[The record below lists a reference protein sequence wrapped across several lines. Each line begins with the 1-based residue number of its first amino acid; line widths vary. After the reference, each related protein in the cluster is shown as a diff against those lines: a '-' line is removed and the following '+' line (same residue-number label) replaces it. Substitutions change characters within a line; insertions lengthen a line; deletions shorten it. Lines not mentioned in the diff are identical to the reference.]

1 MIDLSTNRP
10 MTDRQ
15 EMVLTVGQGEG
26 DLQGSD
32 DKVLQAGADY
42 LHRLGGGILQILSG
56 EYTMNNSLYLHPNLT
71 VRGSGEDTV
80 LKKTEGFLTQLVRDS
95 DWYEARVEVED
106 PGGFRVGCGVM
117 LRSYKGEGNSGMTVV
132 KDTVTAIE
140 GNVISLS
147 KRMQKNMWLGER
159 ATLATVFPILTAEE
173 LVHDVVVEDLVLDGN
188 KAENEE
194 INGNYSGAVFLQ
206 QCHRYTFRNVTA
218 RNHNG
223 DGFSFQVCDD
233 FVFENC
239 VSEDNANLGF
249 HPGSGSQRPQFLNCR
264 STGNNQG
271 IFFCWGVSDGVA
283 ENCECSDN
291 RDFGISIGHRDTDNR
306 IVNCT
311 IERNH
316 KVGVLLRT
324 PLSEFRGAHRNVIT
338 SCVIRDNGFAE
349 NGYGVEIRGL
359 THDVEIRDNQIEDS
373 GEGKQKVGVRIEQEA
388 EGTVIEGNTFINMET
403 EVREE
408 GVEEV
413 VAG

>member
-1 MIDLSTNRP
+1 MIDLSANRP

-15 EMVLTVGQGEG
+15 EMVLTVGQEEG
-26 DLQGSD
+26 DLQGND
-32 DKVLQAGADY
+32 DKILQAGADY
-42 LHRLGGGILQILSG
+42 LHRLGGGILQILPG
-56 EYTMNNSLYLHPNLT
+56 EFIMNNSLYLHPNLT
-71 VRGSGEDTV
+71 VCGSGKATV
-80 LKKTEGFLTQLVRDS
+80 LKKSGGVLTRLVRDS
-95 DWYEARVEVED
+95 DWYESRVEVED
-106 PGGFRVGCGVM
+106 PSGFSVGCGVM

-147 KRMQKNMWLGER
+147 KRTQKNMWLEER
-159 ATLATVFPILTAEE
+159 ATLATVFPILTAAE

-188 KAENEE
+188 KNENEE
-194 INGNYSGAVFLQ
+194 INGNYSGAAFLQ
-206 QCHRYTFRNVTA
+206 QCHRYSFRNVTA
-218 RNHNG
+218 RNYNG

-249 HPGSGSQRPQFLNCR
+249 HPGSGSQRPQFRNCR

-271 IFFCWGVSDGVA
+271 IFFCWGVSDGLA

-311 IERNH
+311 IEQNH

-324 PLSEFRGAHRNVIT
+324 PLSEFRGAHRNVIS

-349 NGYGVEIRGL
+349 NGYAIEIRGL
-359 THDVEIRDNQIEDS
+359 THDVEIRGNEIEDS
-373 GEGKQKVGVRIEQEA
+373 GEGKQKVGIRIDQGA
-388 EGTVIEGNTFINMET
+388 EGTVLEGNTFINMET
-403 EVREE
+403 EVQEE